1 MVRDIR
7 RGRESS
13 NIGELT
19 AVGKTLFFNAS
30 VNASAFGRRLWR
42 AGPATCKARK
52 KKC

>member
-30 VNASAFGRRLWR
+30 VTQAEGCGEP
-42 AGPATCKARK
+42 GP
-52 KKC
+52 